1 MFLQGQYSLYTSC
14 RPRAFQMQGT
24 ENNCSYSIRR
34 SQPLPMPLPLLVPIP
49 VPELGRGRGM
59 GGDGECLEMEKEP
72 DGPELIIG
80 STRDRRG
87 IKVG

>member
-14 RPRAFQMQGT
+14 RRRVFQMHGT

-34 SQPLPMPLPLLVPIP
+34 RQPLPLPLPL
-49 VPELGRGRGM
+49 PELGRGRGT
-59 GGDGECLEMEKEP
+59 GWDGECLEMEKEP

-87 IKVG
+87 IKAE